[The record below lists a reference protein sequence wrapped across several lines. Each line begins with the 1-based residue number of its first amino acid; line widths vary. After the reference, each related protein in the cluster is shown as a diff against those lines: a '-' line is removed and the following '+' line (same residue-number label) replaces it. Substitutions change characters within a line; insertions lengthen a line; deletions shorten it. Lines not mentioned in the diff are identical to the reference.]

1 MRQKSDVL
9 PIFHDFHTYIGT
21 QCGLRLLALQ
31 TDNGR
36 EFDSTALHL
45 FLASHGVAFRLS
57 CPYTSQQNGKAEQIL
72 STVNDSLR
80 TMLLHSGAP
89 ASFWAEALA
98 TATYVI
104 NRRPCRATDSITPFE
119 LLFSVALDYST
130 LRVFGALCF
139 PNLSATMT
147 HKLCPRSTTRVFLG
161 YPPDHRGYKC
171 YDLVTKHV
179 ITSHHVVFDEHQY
192 PFRTPRRRHLP

>member
-1 MRQKSDVL
+1 MQQKSDVL
-9 PIFHDFHTYIGT
+9 LILRDFHTYIGT
-21 QCGLRLLALQ
+21 QFGLRLLALQ

-36 EFDSTALHL
+36 EFDSTALRL

-104 NRRPCRATDSITPFE
+104 NRRPC
-119 LLFSVALDYST
+119 
-130 LRVFGALCF
+130 
-139 PNLSATMT
+139 
-147 HKLCPRSTTRVFLG
+147 
-161 YPPDHRGYKC
+161 
-171 YDLVTKHV
+171 
-179 ITSHHVVFDEHQY
+179 
-192 PFRTPRRRHLP
+192 